1 MYTLVGERTIVCYI
15 PMSSVGS
22 WRLLTPTNLYARL
35 GIDIATADSLTLCG
49 RMEGIA
55 YMICLEID
63 ENKIP
68 PSASSKEYRSN

>member
-1 MYTLVGERTIVCYI
+1 M
-15 PMSSVGS
+15 
-22 WRLLTPTNLYARL
+22 RLLTPTNLYDRL
-35 GIDIATADSLTLCG
+35 GTDIATADSLTLCG

-68 PSASSKEYRSN
+68 PSASSKEHRNS

>member
-1 MYTLVGERTIVCYI
+1 M
-15 PMSSVGS
+15 
-22 WRLLTPTNLYARL
+22 RLLTPINLYARL
-35 GIDIATADSLTLCG
+35 GIEKHADSLTLCG

-68 PSASSKEYRSN
+68 PSASSKEHRNS

>member
-1 MYTLVGERTIVCYI
+1 M
-15 PMSSVGS
+15 
-22 WRLLTPTNLYARL
+22 RLLTPTNLYARL
-35 GIDIATADSLTLCG
+35 GIDIAPASLSCVLSRAKHADSLTLCG

-68 PSASSKEYRSN
+68 PSASSKEYRNN